1 MPYQQRG
8 RDGIIDQQAYFPELD
23 EGQTAKARGAGYH
36 FLGQLFRRGVSA
48 ADVSQIERTPILA
61 MALPSSVDPDTLAA
75 VHYQL
80 FGMNVF
86 PFESIFLDD
95 SGLLGGWVT
104 DGVVHSYQRIGF
116 AADTAVDSADHIGHE
131 LAAMAALCQV
141 EAEAREENLTPLI
154 TSRQTWQREFLEEHL
169 LRWLPS
175 FVLAVRQQ
183 GDDFFTAVA
192 NLTLELTAHHYDELV
207 ETPTDPGLFLPPA
220 PDILA
225 DEKTS
230 LKDIARYLVTPAY
243 SGLYFS
249 RDDVSRLARRL
260 ELPRGFGDRQQM
272 LVNLLRT
279 AVQYDQL
286 SAVING
292 LISLSDWW
300 QGAYWRIG
308 VDYPK
313 MAGIT
318 AVWQGKA
325 AKSGQILAQM
335 AAQTREIGEP

>member
-1 MPYQQRG
+1 M
-8 RDGIIDQQAYFPELD
+8 D
-23 EGQTAKARGAGYH
+23 EAHTAKARGGGYH
-36 FLGQLFRRGVSA
+36 FLGQLFLRGVSA
-48 ADVSQIERTPILA
+48 ADVPQIERSPILA
-61 MALPSSVDPDTLAA
+61 AALPSMADPDALAA
-75 VHYQL
+75 AHYQL

-104 DGVVHSYQRIGF
+104 DGVIRSYQRFGF
-116 AADTAVDSADHIGHE
+116 VVDTAVDSADHIGHE
-131 LAAMAALCQV
+131 LAAMAALCQA
-141 EAEAREENLTPLI
+141 EAAAREENLTPLVA
-154 TSRQTWQREFLEEHL
+154 SRQAWQREFLEEHL
-169 LRWLPS
+169 LRWLPP

-183 GDDFFTAVA
+183 GDEFFTAVA
-192 NLTLELTAHHYDELV
+192 NLTLELAAHHYTDLV
-207 ETPTDPGLFLPPA
+207 AAPVDSGEFLPPVPA
-220 PDILA
+220 ILT

-230 LKDIARYLVTPAY
+230 LKDIAHYLVTPAY

-286 SAVING
+286 TAVITG
-292 LISLSDWW
+292 LISAADQW

-313 MAGIT
+313 MAGMT
-318 AVWQGKA
+318 AVWQDKA

-335 AAQTREIGEP
+335 TVQMREIDEP

>member
-1 MPYQQRG
+1 MKPAEIAQARSRSYQLISRLFLQG
-8 RDGIIDQQAYFPELD
+8 VTPETLPVIQAAPELAAVLPDPVDFD
-23 EGQTAKARGAGYH
+23 E
-36 FLGQLFRRGVSA
+36 
-48 ADVSQIERTPILA
+48 
-61 MALPSSVDPDTLAA
+61 LAA

-80 FGMNVF
+80 LGMNVF
-86 PFESIFLDD
+86 PYESIFLDD
-95 SGLLGGWVT
+95 SGLLGGRVT
-104 DGVVHSYQRIGF
+104 DGVIRGYQRFGF

-131 LAAMAALCQV
+131 LAALAALCQA
-141 EAEAREENLTPLI
+141 EAEARESNLTPLI
-154 TSRQTWQREFLEEHL
+154 ASRQDWQREFLEEHL
-169 LRWLPS
+169 LRWLPP
-175 FVLAVRQQ
+175 FVLALRQQ

-192 NLTLELTAHHYDELV
+192 NLILELAAHHYNELA
-207 ETPTDPGLFLPPA
+207 ETPADPGAFLPPA

-286 SAVING
+286 TAVITG
-292 LISLSDWW
+292 LVALTDWW

-313 MAGIT
+313 MAGFT
-318 AVWQGKA
+318 AVWQEKA
-325 AKSGQILAQM
+325 AQSGQILAQM
-335 AAQTREIGEP
+335 QDVIRDA

>member
-1 MPYQQRG
+1 MLSVCLITRILFLKPIEIAQARSRSYQLISRLFWHG
-8 RDGIIDQQAYFPELD
+8 VTPETLPVVQAVPELD
-23 EGQTAKARGAGYH
+23 A
-36 FLGQLFRRGVSA
+36 V
-48 ADVSQIERTPILA
+48 
-61 MALPSSVDPDTLAA
+61 LPDPVDFDELAA

-131 LAAMAALCQV
+131 LAAMAALCQA

-154 TSRQTWQREFLEEHL
+154 ASRQTWQREFLEEHL

-175 FVLAVRQQ
+175 FVLAVWQQ

-192 NLTLELTAHHYDELV
+192 NLTLELAAHHYDELV
-207 ETPTDPGLFLPPA
+207 ETPTDPGLFLPPT

-230 LKDIARYLVTPAY
+230 LKDIARYLVTPAW

-286 SAVING
+286 PAVITG
-292 LISLSDWW
+292 LISLTDWW

-313 MAGIT
+313 MAGFT
-318 AVWQGKA
+318 AVWQKKA
-325 AKSGQILAQM
+325 AKSGQILEQM
-335 AAQTREIGEP
+335 AVQMQGNDEL